1 MSSEFHCRGPTPASF
16 LQSNRSFGR
25 ALYCTDSTP
34 VGQEFHDLQEI
45 MVLDKALWSG
55 NANPQPEWVSVP
67 VRTKLVIPGWKG
79 VSVVNF
85 PPAFQWP
92 SVPLFGKIN
101 IRLLAQSLGNALFSS
116 EPSTLRM
123 LEHAPKS
130 GEGRVSDNPAYLG
143 HVFLSTLL
151 SPND

>member
-85 PPAFQWP
+85 PPTGGWP
-92 SVPLFGKIN
+92 SLLIIYSYVTNYCKI
-101 IRLLAQSLGNALFSS
+101 
-116 EPSTLRM
+116 
-123 LEHAPKS
+123 
-130 GEGRVSDNPAYLG
+130 
-143 HVFLSTLL
+143 
-151 SPND
+151 